1 MRSHV
6 IIEAAVAQAVLD
18 RPSIQET
25 TADDEELIKVFRRFA
40 ADITD

>member
-1 MRSHV
+1 M
-6 IIEAAVAQAVLD
+6 IEAIVAQAVLD

-25 TADDEELIKVFRRFA
+25 TADDEHLIKVFKKFA